1 MLKIRLIPNKVMLN
15 IYLRP
20 FRNFSSTQK
29 ENSDIYLGST
39 SPGAIVPVSVVRV
52 LVQKNAT
59 DGTSS
64 LQPNH
69 PLDLAFLFAG
79 NKTPYCR
86 MARRLKRHRTD
97 QRHLIATDARPVEDP
112 TQMDKI

>member
-39 SPGAIVPVSVVRV
+39 SPGAIVPVSVIRM

-64 LQPNH
+64 LQPAAKSSTR
-69 PLDLAFLFAG
+69 PCLSFRREQDTILQDGKEAEETQDRS
-79 NKTPYCR
+79 KTSDC
-86 MARRLKRHRTD
+86 H
-97 QRHLIATDARPVEDP
+97 
-112 TQMDKI
+112 